1 MPSRSD
7 ALVVGA
13 GPTGLTLAC
22 LLLQRGLD
30 VRVVD
35 RLPVAADITKAMVIW
50 SRSLEVLE
58 EIGVAEAVVE
68 PAVKLERARYLI
80 DGEQT
85 ASVRTCFVPGTR
97 WQPVIL
103 TQNEL
108 ERILRERLYG
118 LGGCIEWGTQVASV
132 LPVAGGVRVVATRGG
147 ADVEL
152 RSSYV
157 VGCDGIRS
165 AVRES
170 AGIAFED
177 GAPYEE
183 VFQLGD
189 VELDSELDRT
199 TVHHF
204 LGRHGVTVAAP
215 LPHGRWRVAGYLDGE
230 DPEGK
235 PDAARLQRLLRE
247 CGHAGTTVLATHW
260 TSTFRVVRRLAST
273 FRAGRVLIAGDAAHV
288 HSPAGGQGLNTGIQ
302 DAHNLAW
309 KLALVAGG
317 QAGEQLLDVY
327 EEERR
332 PVAARILKM
341 TELQDARLFGA
352 RSTAERGARK
362 GVLRLLDRSGL
373 METQLIPDLAQVK
386 LDYKRSSLTHGS
398 GPLRSAYK
406 PGKLVPDVMVLP
418 EGATRPLSL
427 RALASSSGAT
437 LVAVPG
443 PGSTPRDGELES
455 IAARYEGVVRLVT
468 LAVPLPGEGRG
479 YLLGLRPDG
488 FIGYRGECAA
498 TPGLRVW
505 LRDGVGLV
513 GAPASKPRALSA
525 VSSRVADVALLDAA
539 RPSRAASANGAAVV

>member
-1 MPSRSD
+1 MSSRCD
-7 ALVVGA
+7 VLVVGA

-22 LLLQRGLD
+22 LLLRRGIG

-35 RLPVAADITKAMVIW
+35 RLPAAADVTKAMVIW
-50 SRSLEVLE
+50 SRSLEVLD
-58 EIGVAEAVVE
+58 EIGVAEAVVA
-68 PAVKLERARYLI
+68 PAVRLERARYVI
-80 DGEQT
+80 DGESA

-108 ERILRERLYG
+108 ERILRERLFS
-118 LGGCIEWGTQVASV
+118 LGGTIEWGTQVASA
-132 LPVAGGVRVVATRGG
+132 LTVAGGVHAVATRGG
-147 ADVEL
+147 SEVEL
-152 RSSYV
+152 RAAYV
-157 VGCDGIRS
+157 VGCDGLRS

-170 AGIAFED
+170 AGIAFDE

-189 VELDSELDRT
+189 VEMDSPLDRT

-247 CGHAGTTVLATHW
+247 CGNEGATVTATHW
-260 TSTFRVVRRLAST
+260 TSTFRVVRRLASS
-273 FRAGRVLIAGDAAHV
+273 FRAGRMLIAGDAAHV

-309 KLALVAGG
+309 KLALVAR
-317 QAGEQLLDVY
+317 GEARETLLDVY

-362 GVLRLLDRSGL
+362 GVLHLLDRSGL
-373 METQLIPDLAQVK
+373 METQLIPDLAQLK

-398 GPLRSAYK
+398 GPLRSAYR
-406 PGKLVPDVMVLP
+406 PGRLVPDVMVLA
-418 EGATRPLSL
+418 EGATEPASL
-427 RALASSSGAT
+427 RALAARSGVT

-443 PGSTPRDGELES
+443 PSATPRPGELES
-455 IAARYEGVVRLVT
+455 IAARYDGTARLVT

-488 FIGYRGECAA
+488 FIGYRGPCAA
-498 TPGLRVW
+498 TPELRVW

-513 GAPASKPRALSA
+513 GSPAPARPTAPLR
-525 VSSRVADVALLDAA
+525 DAA
-539 RPSRAASANGAAVV
+539 AARAAALGGERAGDRRSNGAVLV